1 MKILYLITGLGG
13 GGAEKVVADLADQ
26 MHLRGHH
33 VKIAYLKGE
42 AIVKPQSANIE
53 LICLELNK
61 IIQFGSAFKNFK
73 TIIENFK
80 PDVVHAHMVHANI
93 FARLARKYISFPRLI
108 CTAHSNNEGGRLR
121 MLAYRLTH
129 GLADMT
135 TNVSRQAC
143 ESFESFRAVPQGA
156 IFTVYNGIDL
166 KKFNYS
172 EQVRIQTRKL
182 LKIEDHTLMF
192 LAVGRFHEAKN
203 YPLLINAFEEFVH
216 TISNTKDSIAAKL
229 YIAGD
234 GELRSVI
241 EELIE
246 KYQLEEKVILLGRR
260 DDIPALM
267 CASDYFV
274 LSSAYEG
281 FGLVVAEAMA
291 CNNFVIATDCG
302 GVSEVMGGTGLLVNS
317 QEKDKLASA
326 FFTASQLSGEEIAQN
341 NIRAIKYIN
350 EKFNLDNIVNQ
361 WLSIYAK

>member
-26 MHLRGHH
+26 MLLRGHH
-33 VKIAYLKGE
+33 VKIVYLKGE
-42 AIVKPQSANIE
+42 AIVKPQAPNIE

-61 IIQFGSAFKNFK
+61 VTQFSKAFKKFK
-73 TIIENFK
+73 TVIKQFK

-93 FARLARKYISFPRLI
+93 FARLARKYVSFPRLI

-129 GLADMT
+129 ALADMT

-143 ESFESFRAVPQGA
+143 ESFESFGA
-156 IFTVYNGIDL
+156 IPKGDILTVYNGIDL
-166 KKFNYS
+166 RKFNYS

-203 YPLLINAFEEFVH
+203 YPLLINAFAEFVQINSH
-216 TISNTKDSIAAKL
+216 DKEVIPAKL

-234 GELRSVI
+234 GELRFVV
-241 EELIE
+241 EELIA
-246 KYQLEEKVILLGRR
+246 KYRLEEKIILLGRR
-260 DDIPALM
+260 DDVPALM
-267 CASDYFV
+267 CGSDYFV

-317 QEKDKLASA
+317 QEKDELVSA
-326 FFTASQLSGEEIAQN
+326 FFTASQLSVEEIAQN
-341 NIRAIKYIN
+341 NIRAMKYIN